1 MENLNPPPL
10 NLVFSTRA
18 ASQEIT
24 VPSDATKKT
33 FTIHSYRDTVVNG
46 KYLSQI
52 LLTLLQVSHMT
63 HQSHQVMLGFLLR
76 RHQMMQYLTI

>member
-46 KYLSQI
+46 K
-52 LLTLLQVSHMT
+52 VSKSDIIDFT
-63 HQSHQVMLGFLLR
+63 TSITYDPPFFFEFLIFFSR
-76 RHQMMQYLTI
+76 GIFMQYN

>member
-1 MENLNPPPL
+1 M
-10 NLVFSTRA
+10 V
-18 ASQEIT
+18 
-24 VPSDATKKT
+24 
-33 FTIHSYRDTVVNG
+33 

>member
-46 KYLSQI
+46 KVSKSDI
-52 LLTLLQVSHMT
+52 LQVSHMT

>member
-46 KYLSQI
+46 KVSKSDI
-52 LLTLLQVSHMT
+52 IDFTTVSHMT